1 MDGNNGGDMKER
13 FLSAVCMLII
23 IVPIII
29 LGSWPFYIFTLI
41 LGMIA
46 TYELLNL
53 NKKLPNVVKIITY
66 LFIILIILSN
76 INGKDFLISFDLKS
90 LIFLLLVYLS
100 LLVLV
105 NNQESY
111 NYKNAFYLIG
121 IVLFIGISFNNFIHI
136 RNIGMNLLIY
146 LLLITVGTDSF
157 ALFIGKSFGKH
168 KLAPLI
174 SPNKTIEGAV
184 GGSVVATILASLFYI
199 FVVKDYSSI
208 IIVIVLTFILS
219 VVGQLGDLIKSSI
232 KRHAGIKDFS
242 NLIPGHGGI
251 LDRLDSIIFVMMA
264 YILIS
269 NLF

>member
-1 MDGNNGGDMKER
+1 MKER

-41 LGMIA
+41 IGIIA

-53 NKKLPNVVKIITY
+53 NKKLPKVVKVITY
-66 LFIILIILSN
+66 LFISLIILSN
-76 INGKDFLISFDLKS
+76 INSKDFLISFELKS

-111 NYKNAFYLIG
+111 NYKDAFYQIG
-121 IVLFIGISFNNFIHI
+121 IVLFIGISFNNFIHV

-146 LLLITVGTDSF
+146 LLLITIGTDSF
-157 ALFIGKSFGKH
+157 ALFIGSAFGKH

-184 GGSVVATILASLFYI
+184 GGSIVGTIVASLFYI
-199 FVVKDYSSI
+199 FVIKEYNSI
-208 IIVIVLTFILS
+208 YLVITSTLVLTII
-219 VVGQLGDLIKSSI
+219 GQIGDLIKSSI
-232 KRHAGIKDFS
+232 KRHEGIKDFS
-242 NLIPGHGGI
+242 NLIPGHGGVM
-251 LDRLDSIIFVMMA
+251 DRVDSIIFVMMA

>member
-1 MDGNNGGDMKER
+1 
-13 FLSAVCMLII
+13 
-23 IVPIII
+23 
-29 LGSWPFYIFTLI
+29 
-41 LGMIA
+41 MI
-46 TYELLNL
+46 
-53 NKKLPNVVKIITY
+53 Y
-66 LFIILIILSN
+66 LF
-76 INGKDFLISFDLKS
+76 
-90 LIFLLLVYLS
+90 
-100 LLVLV
+100 
-105 NNQESY
+105 
-111 NYKNAFYLIG
+111 
-121 IVLFIGISFNNFIHI
+121 
-136 RNIGMNLLIY
+136 
-146 LLLITVGTDSF
+146 LITILTDTF

-208 IIVIVLTFILS
+208 IIVIVLTFVLS
-219 VVGQLGDLIKSSI
+219 LVGQLGDLIKSSI

>member
-1 MDGNNGGDMKER
+1 MKER
-13 FLSAVCMLII
+13 VISAIFMLII
-23 IVPIII
+23 FVPILL
-29 LGSWPFYIFTLI
+29 LGSIPFYLLSLV
-41 LGMIA
+41 LGIISL
-46 TYELLNL
+46 YELLNL
-53 NKKLPNVVKIITY
+53 NKKLPKIVKIITY
-66 LFIILIILSN
+66 LFTSLLIFNNLEIKNFLLN
-76 INGKDFLISFDLKS
+76 LDFRFF
-90 LIFLLLVYLS
+90 IFLLFVYLA
-100 LLVLV
+100 LLVFI
-105 NNQESY
+105 NKQDKY
-111 NYKNAFYLIG
+111 NYKDAFYLIG

-136 RNIGMNLLIY
+136 RNIGLYLMIY
-146 LLLITVGTDSF
+146 LFLITILTDTF

-199 FVVKDYSSI
+199 FVVKNYSSI
-208 IIVIVLTFILS
+208 IIVIVLTFVLS